1 MIDNCFFLE
10 LASVHM
16 HKAGKRREV
25 GAMFGARVVIY
36 KPSVKIYFPATSRTG
51 IVSVSESC
59 APSGQGIISSPAAW
73 SEYLGVFVPPLPRPG
88 LNSSPAHVSFAGQ
101 YLLIKLDQLR
111 VCVFTVFSTKNNSMT
126 PLSIQTQSGVH
137 CLEHQDVSLCIL
149 WICDSWFQI
158 KSILTLYM

>member
-73 SEYLGVFVPPLPRPG
+73 SEYLGVFLPPLPRPG

-101 YLLIKLDQLR
+101 YPLIKLGELR
-111 VCVFTVFSTKNNSMT
+111 VCVFTVFSTKKQLNDPAQHSDPIWG
-126 PLSIQTQSGVH
+126 PLPGTSGCFPVH
-137 CLEHQDVSLCIL
+137 TVDL
-149 WICDSWFQI
+149 W
-158 KSILTLYM
+158 LVVPNL